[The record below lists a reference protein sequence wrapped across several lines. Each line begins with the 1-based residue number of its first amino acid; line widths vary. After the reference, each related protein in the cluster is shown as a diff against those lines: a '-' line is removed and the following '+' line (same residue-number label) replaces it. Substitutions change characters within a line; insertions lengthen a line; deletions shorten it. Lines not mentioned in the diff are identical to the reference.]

1 MCKCGPKAGHLLTR
15 SSDILVNINVPI
27 FRDLMTY
34 DLDIEIEHMRVDL
47 CSLVMIIWSFHRDE
61 YE

>member
-1 MCKCGPKAGHLLTR
+1 
-15 SSDILVNINVPI
+15 
-27 FRDLMTY
+27 MTY